1 MAGAPTGSPS
11 PGLVTTPTPSPRSR
25 SNPCSPRHE
34 MRAVRC
40 APSVTSGSS
49 PASLMTTASAHE
61 SPSSQRSTS
70 NSTRRSRPFPGSF
83 MSTRSC
89 FRPLWSAQ
97 AAALAA
103 AAAQAPV
110 VQPVLSFWPLTFS
123 MLGGMEGSR
132 SLRGGICSLLRR
144 FRPAEHVR
152 ELGAVEVRTRPA
164 SRETR
169 ADQYERLPGKVGLSN
184 PVSEVLEA
192 ALYDFLVGP
201 TRPVDHGARSL
212 GCVAALQEFLLQG
225 ARLRSGEEDRH
236 GRSVLRETPY
246 VLALRHRGAARA
258 ARQDH
263 RLRDLGHGQLS
274 PDGRSGGTQRGDP
287 RDYLPIE
294 AKLVAKLDLLH
305 HGPVQTGVAR
315 MHPGH
320 FQVLF
325 HGPLVEPSHAF
336 QRYGRRLYY
345 LGARA
350 GVLEYTFVH
359 EAPGPDHHVGLT
371 DEPGSPDRQ
380 QIRRPRPS
388 PDEPH
393 LSQARNPYQ

>member
-25 SNPCSPRHE
+25 SSPRSSRHDT
-34 MRAVRC
+34 RAVRC

-61 SPSSQRSTS
+61 SPRSQPPTA

-89 FRPLWSAQ
+89 FRPLSSAK

-110 VQPVLSFWPLTFS
+110 VQPVLSFSPLTFS

-152 ELGAVEVRTRPA
+152 ELRAVEVGTRPT

-169 ADQYERLPGKVGLSN
+169 ADQYERLPGEAGLPHPVG
-184 PVSEVLEA
+184 EVLEA
-192 ALYDFLVGP
+192 ALDDFLVGP
-201 TRPVDHGARSL
+201 ARPVDYATRSL
-212 GCVAALQEFLLQG
+212 GRVAALQEFFLQDTWFG
-225 ARLRSGEEDRH
+225 RGEEDRH
-236 GRSVLRETPY
+236 GRPVLRETPY

-263 RLRDLGHGQLS
+263 RLRDLGHGQLA
-274 PDGRSGGTQRGDP
+274 PDGRSGSTQGGDP
-287 RDYLPIE
+287 RNDPPIE
-294 AKLVAKLDLLH
+294 AKLVAKFDLLH
-305 HGPVQTGVAR
+305 HGPVQAGITR

-320 FQVLF
+320 FQIHF
-325 HGPLVEPSHAF
+325 HGPLVEPPHTF

-345 LGARA
+345 LGAGT
-350 GVLEYTFVH
+350 GVLEDAFMDQ
-359 EAPGPDHHVGLT
+359 APGPDHHV
-371 DEPGSPDRQ
+371 
-380 QIRRPRPS
+380 
-388 PDEPH
+388 
-393 LSQARNPYQ
+393 

>member
-169 ADQYERLPGKVGLSN
+169 ADQYERLPGKAGLSN

-201 TRPVDHGARSL
+201 ARPVDYGARSL

-225 ARLRSGEEDRH
+225 VRLARRVRITDCETSGTVNSRPMAAAAAPRE
-236 GRSVLRETPY
+236 ETP
-246 VLALRHRGAARA
+246 
-258 ARQDH
+258 
-263 RLRDLGHGQLS
+263 
-274 PDGRSGGTQRGDP
+274 GTISQSRP
-287 RDYLPIE
+287 SSSQSSICSITAPY
-294 AKLVAKLDLLH
+294 KL
-305 HGPVQTGVAR
+305 
-315 MHPGH
+315 
-320 FQVLF
+320 
-325 HGPLVEPSHAF
+325 
-336 QRYGRRLYY
+336 
-345 LGARA
+345 
-350 GVLEYTFVH
+350 
-359 EAPGPDHHVGLT
+359 
-371 DEPGSPDRQ
+371 GSPECTLATFR
-380 QIRRPRPS
+380 S
-388 PDEPH
+388 
-393 LSQARNPYQ
+393 SSTARS